1 MSDSTPNQPSHKSSQ
16 STRRWNDPRT
26 MRIVVAAV
34 ALIYGVIFISLNRS
48 KVRIHF
54 LFFTVTSRLWV
65 GLLVCLILGAV
76 LGQALGGSY
85 RKRRSA
91 AKTNRPPAP
100 DRTQ

>member
-1 MSDSTPNQPSHKSSQ
+1 
-16 STRRWNDPRT
+16 

-34 ALIYGVIFISLNRS
+34 ALIYGVIFIALNRD

-91 AKTNRPPAP
+91 AKASRPAAP